1 MDTKAMNNYNEG
13 MKEET
18 CKESKKEITEG
29 ELHQPNFEIYIDENR
44 FKATKWVH
52 NEIATKDQT
61 VKGTNILTHINEKK
75 Y

>member
-44 FKATKWVH
+44 FKATK
-52 NEIATKDQT
+52 
-61 VKGTNILTHINEKK
+61 
-75 Y
+75 